1 MQLKFLILIEFLN
14 ILHWKPA
21 KKVKLAVVLGQNL
34 GQIMSNVGK
43 KVNRQ
48 SISLGFLHILLKDYL
63 LRQEAVAVKPDEW
76 KFMTIIDRNA
86 KF

>member
-1 MQLKFLILIEFLN
+1 
-14 ILHWKPA
+14 
-21 KKVKLAVVLGQNL
+21 
-34 GQIMSNVGK
+34 MSNVGK
-43 KVNRQ
+43 KVNKQ
-48 SISLGFLHILLKDYL
+48 SISLGFFLILLEDYL